1 MDLRMLHIDFKGR
14 RLGHPD
20 FEIKFID
27 LFASDAIEIEFFAQE
42 CL

>member
-1 MDLRMLHIDFKGR
+1 MLHIDFKGR

-20 FEIKFID
+20 FEIKRD

-42 CL
+42 CI